1 MVVVAELGYFSLFGS
16 EGLATNSRGLDAMND
31 SSAISLWD
39 LSAEEPDFSSPMD
52 GDITT
57 DLAIVGGGY
66 TGLSTALHAAERGI
80 ECHVL
85 EAEHVGYGGSGRNVG
100 LVNAGVW
107 LPPQDVRAKLG
118 EARGSALIRTL
129 GEAPG
134 YVFSLIDRHRIRC
147 EATRTG
153 TIHAAHSPKGY
164 KDLARRAEEWH
175 RLGAPVDLL
184 SREEAAAKI
193 GSPAFYGGL
202 LDHRAG
208 MINPMGYV
216 RGLARAALGAGAKIS
231 TGTRARKL
239 RRQGNK
245 WIVETDQGTVKA
257 NSVVLGTNAYS
268 DDLWPGLKNTYT
280 LIHFFQLA
288 TGPLGDRAKGIL
300 GEGQGLWDTGLIM
313 FSLRRDAF
321 GRIVIGS
328 MGKLIG
334 GNDGLSRRWA
344 ASTLQRLFPDLGEVE
359 FETAWHGQL
368 AMTPDHLPRIHRL
381 DEGLYTPIAYNGRG
395 IAPGTIYG
403 KAMAELL
410 SGGREDDLPLPITDP
425 ATVASAAVMS
435 RLYQAAFT
443 ANLLW
448 KSI

>member
-1 MVVVAELGYFSLFGS
+1 
-16 EGLATNSRGLDAMND
+16 MNEETA
-31 SSAISLWD
+31 SSLWHR
-39 LSAEEPDFSSPMD
+39 SAEEPDVSSPMD

-66 TGLSTALHAAERGI
+66 TGLSTALHAAERRV

-85 EAEHVGYGGSGRNVG
+85 EAEHIGHGGSGRNVG
-100 LVNAGVW
+100 LVNAGLW

-118 EARGSALIRTL
+118 EDRGAALIGTL
-129 GEAPG
+129 GEAPE

-153 TIHAAHSPKGY
+153 TIHAAHSPRGY
-164 KDLARRAEEWH
+164 EDLARRAEEWQ

-193 GSPAFYGGL
+193 GSGAFHGGL

-208 MINPMGYV
+208 TINPMGYV

-231 TGTRARKL
+231 TGARAIKL
-239 RRQGNK
+239 RRENRK
-245 WIVETDQGTVKA
+245 WIVDTDHGTVTA

-268 DDLWPGLKNTYT
+268 DDLWPSLKNTYT
-280 LIHFFQLA
+280 PIHFFQLA
-288 TGPLGDRAKGIL
+288 TGPLGDRAKDIL

-313 FSLRRDAF
+313 FSLRRDAS

-334 GNDGLSRRWA
+334 GRDGLSGRWA
-344 ASTLQRLFPDLGEVE
+344 ALTLRRLFPELGEVT
-359 FETAWHGQL
+359 FETAWHGQF

-381 DEGLYTPIAYNGRG
+381 DEGLYTPIGYNGRG
-395 IAPGTIYG
+395 IAPGTIFG
-403 KAMAELL
+403 KAMAELI
-410 SGGREDDLPLPITDP
+410 SGGREDDLPLPITNP
-425 ATVASAAVMS
+425 ATVASARVMS

-448 KSI
+448 KSV